1 MSQGKMRLGRMAS
14 WQRKFSYVF
23 FTLCAFTGLVW
34 YVLAD
39 FLNFLPPK
47 LTFWW
52 VTHGLTGLICLILF
66 GAAMPQ
72 HIVVAWKSHRN
83 RVGGAL
89 ATFFI
94 GMLIISTALLYYGPE
109 LIRDNVRNTHIVL
122 GLALLV
128 LFPWHII
135 RGRNSPGKIAGFVK
149 HN

>member
-1 MSQGKMRLGRMAS
+1 MRLGRMAS

-23 FTLCAFTGLVW
+23 FALCAFTGLVW
-34 YVLAD
+34 FVLGD
-39 FLNFLPPK
+39 FLQFSPPK

-52 VTHGLTGLICLILF
+52 VTHGLTGLMCFVFI

-89 ATFFI
+89 ATCFI
-94 GMLIISTALLYYGPE
+94 GMLVISTVLLYYGPE
-109 LIRDNVRNTHIVL
+109 FIRDDIRMTHVIL
-122 GLALLV
+122 GLILLV

-135 RGRNSPGKIAGFVK
+135 RGRKSSAKIASFVK
-149 HN
+149 HH